1 MLRMEA
7 RVHGDDARAPAARK
21 DAKRNSLSVAALWP
35 LLSRLPSTLTPSLCV
50 AGGAAGRCS
59 GPVCAF
65 EAAT

>member
-1 MLRMEA
+1 MEPRVTTRYVRAGDALRWEG
-7 RVHGDDARAPAARK
+7 R
-21 DAKRNSLSVAALWP
+21 KRNSLSVAALWP
-35 LLSRLPSTLTPSLCV
+35 LLPRLPSTLPPSLCV